1 MLNDSNKF
9 IAELIVILTDLQQH
23 LSDKSE
29 DLKVILVRV
38 DAAKAIVNEKENAV
52 STEVEIIIKNA
63 SKSKKYQMM

>member
-52 STEVEIIIKNA
+52 STEVEIIIK
-63 SKSKKYQMM
+63 KWF